1 MDEDNS
7 WILTQTLPSTTL
19 GRPFPRWG
27 CTRRRGKKVAE
38 WGLLL
43 TMLCSFALTDVRVRA
58 SRNID
63 RVAFNLRT
71 HTSYTADILISRQLG
86 KSSHAVFTN
95 LPSILSQA
103 LKLRHVYKME
113 NRKFY
118 GKLRSWQAH
127 FTVNCGTI
135 KLKLDCSHY
144 RYLVTGLH
152 CTGESPVGWD
162 NGVFAVM

>member
-58 SRNID
+58 SRNIESPLTF
-63 RVAFNLRT
+63 A
-71 HTSYTADILISRQLG
+71 HTPVTQLTFWFLDSWD
-86 KSSHAVFTN
+86 KSSHAVFMN
-95 LPSILSQA
+95 LTSILSQA

-118 GKLRSWQAH
+118 GKLLSWQAH